1 MKIIRAMDDTAK
13 GRFSRESIDKWHRNY
28 RKLETF
34 SKQNGFAPGEPEE
47 DLARWVDT
55 QRSVWHMLPGEL
67 KEKLE
72 ALDFD
77 FENKGNSW
85 EAMYRQL
92 AGFVEKNGHVCL
104 PDDRKHEAFRDWLN
118 RQILSK
124 RLLSESQFQ
133 RLDRLGV
140 DWDTPLS
147 RDQRWEQKFLRLKG
161 FHDTFGH
168 CRVPQRWAKDKPLA
182 LWVTVQ
188 RRRHAEGKLLEDR
201 HRMLSEVG
209 FTWDIKT
216 QYDAQWERY
225 FQQLLSFRQRH
236 GHCRVPG
243 RHEKL
248 VSWIERQRLAR
259 AKSLLSDARE
269 DRLNKIGF
277 IWGFDKIKR
286 ENWEERYRQLREY
299 KRKHGHSFVPVN
311 CKGNKPLGI
320 WVATQRGLEAKGK
333 LGAAKKK
340 KLSELGFVWYG
351 ETRRQLESVYDSLWE
366 TSFGKLKAYRQKHG
380 ACQVSLK
387 IDPVLQRWTRWQRI
401 LFYQGKLSAE
411 RIDRL
416 NEIRF
421 PWSVQEGYWMRMY
434 AVLTSFR
441 DQFGHTRVPSQW
453 EPNPQLAAW
462 VYKTKLSRS
471 KLTPQKIELLNGIGF
486 DWTLRRKIVVPW
498 GEMYGRLV
506 AFRQEQGHTRV
517 PVRWHEDPKLGKWV
531 SRMRCEREKL
541 DPKRVSL
548 LEAIGFEW
556 GYRSKTRE
564 INLYST
570 NHLSSRK
577 G

>member
-28 RKLETF
+28 RKL
-34 SKQNGFAPGEPEE
+34 A
-47 DLARWVDT
+47 
-55 QRSVWHMLPGEL
+55 
-67 KEKLE
+67 

-248 VSWIERQRLAR
+248 VSWIERQRLGK
-259 AKSLLSDARE
+259 AKGLLSDARE

-286 ENWEERYRQLREY
+286 ENWEAMHRQLCAYRQE
-299 KRKHGHSFVPVN
+299 HGHSFVPTN
-311 CKGNKPLGI
+311 CTENKTLGT
-320 WVATQRGLEAKGK
+320 WVATQRGLEAQGK
-333 LGAAKKK
+333 LGAGKKK
-340 KLSELGFVWYG
+340 KLSDLGFVWYG

-486 DWTLRRKIVVPW
+486 DWTLRRK
-498 GEMYGRLV
+498 
-506 AFRQEQGHTRV
+506 
-517 PVRWHEDPKLGKWV
+517 
-531 SRMRCEREKL
+531 
-541 DPKRVSL
+541 
-548 LEAIGFEW
+548 
-556 GYRSKTRE
+556 
-564 INLYST
+564 
-570 NHLSSRK
+570 
-577 G
+577 